1 MENIK
6 KNRIGILTFSPDSL
20 NPGTIFQSWS
30 LLHFIN
36 SLPGFEAEQIYY
48 ECWKRN
54 LFKHGLPS
62 LPNFWFKYTLWRSG
76 SFQKRNIKKYPLKK
90 ALVRENISSING
102 RYDMVIL
109 GSDQVW
115 NPKLTGYDKSYFL
128 DFVKGAKK
136 AAYAPSIG
144 IPDWPEEIKSE
155 IKGFLEDF
163 EFIGVREKTAVPI
176 VQALTNK
183 LVHWSL
189 DPTFL
194 VNSTEWGQVAFAPK
208 EKKDGFIM
216 EYCLQK
222 NPLLVKAIDKA
233 TKEFNIP
240 AIECYGG
247 RKRVPSAI
255 KKHNVGADKWLGYI
269 LNAKV
274 VITDSFHAVA
284 FCINNNRPF
293 YAILSANGNRIVSV
307 LNLFG
312 LQDRLINKE
321 EDIDFTKE
329 IDWEPV
335 NQKLEELRGENQT
348 WLKESLLES
357 LNR

>member
-1 MENIK
+1 MNSTK
-6 KNRIGILTFSPDSL
+6 KIGVLTFSPDSL
-20 NPGTIFQSWS
+20 NPGTIFQAYS
-30 LLHFIN
+30 LCHYIN
-36 SLPGFEAEQIYY
+36 SLPGVEAEQIYY
-48 ECWKRN
+48 EIWKRN
-54 LFKHGLPS
+54 ILVHWRLS
-62 LPNFWFKYTLWRSG
+62 IPNLWFKYTLWRSG
-76 SFQKRNIKKYPLKK
+76 RFQKRIKKFPTKKPLTR
-90 ALVRENISSING
+90 ATIDSING
-102 RYDMVIL
+102 RYDMIIL
-109 GSDQVW
+109 SSDQVW
-115 NPKLTGYDKSYFL
+115 NTKLTGYDKSFFL

-176 VQALTNK
+176 VQALTDK
-183 LVHWSL
+183 PVHWSL

-194 VNSTEWGQVAFAPK
+194 VNSTEWSQVAVAPK

-233 TKEFNIP
+233 TKEFDIP

-307 LNLFG
+307 LNQFG

-321 EDIDFTKE
+321 EDIDFSKE
-329 IDWEPV
+329 INWGPV

-357 LNR
+357 LKR